1 MDRLVAHAL
10 TIPASEVLI
19 LLVLYLQ
26 RDRGYKRRT
35 VSGITLRPLWLAII
49 GLVATALGT
58 LITIASAHEPESQAA
73 LIEDLI
79 IAQLFFLPGILLIY
93 GGLIHYTYLPDGEDY
108 FLYRTGWGRIL
119 HVRYAD
125 CHRYKIEEDYSATS
139 RRKYVIGV
147 SVRATL
153 DTLRGKKDK
162 KLTVYICW
170 HFDEFVEMLK
180 AHGVRRQKTRKK
192 EKK

>member
-10 TIPASEVLI
+10 AIPVSEVLI

-35 VSGITLRPLWLAII
+35 ASGITLRPLWFAII

-93 GGLIHYTYLPDGEDY
+93 VGLIHYTYLPDGEDY

-119 HVRYAD
+119 HVRYDD
-125 CHRYKIEEDYSATS
+125 CRGYKIEEDYSATS
-139 RRKYVIGV
+139 RRKYVMGV

-153 DTLRGKKDK
+153 DTRRGKKDK

-170 HFDEFVEMLK
+170 NFDEFVEALK
-180 AHGVRRQKTRKK
+180 EHHVKKERNRKK
-192 EKK
+192 K